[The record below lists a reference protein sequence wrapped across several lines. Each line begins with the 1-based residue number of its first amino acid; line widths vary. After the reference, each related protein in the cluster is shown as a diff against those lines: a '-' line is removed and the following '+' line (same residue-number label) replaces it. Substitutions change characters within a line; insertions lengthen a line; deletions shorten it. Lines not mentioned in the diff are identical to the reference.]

1 MIDDIGPA
9 ADQAETDTDQEAP
22 ASESDALS
30 FAGMNLAPEIQ
41 QALGEMGYHTPMDV
55 QVAVF
60 QQVMDGH
67 DIMVQSRTGTG
78 KTAAF
83 GIPIAQ
89 RIAADSHG
97 AQVLILAPT
106 RELALQVSEELKR
119 ITRFKS
125 IAVVPIYGGAPM
137 KPQIDA
143 LQAGAQIVAGTPGRV
158 LDHIRRKTLKTRDI
172 RLLVLDECDEM
183 LSMGFQEEIENILS
197 FLPAREERQT
207 MLFSATIPEA
217 IERIARRHM
226 RDPAKISLSADGI
239 GVREI
244 SHYYYMV
251 SGLARTRDL
260 LKVLKAERPESA
272 IIFCNTRE
280 DTSTVAKYLVRH
292 GYDAE
297 AISSDLTQRDRERV
311 MKRSRDKTLQFLV
324 ATDIAARGI
333 DISDLSHVINY
344 QFPESP
350 EVYVHRTGRTGRA
363 GKTGVAVS
371 LVGPREIGA
380 FYYLKLIYKIRP
392 EERDM
397 PSAEE
402 LLTMQEGE
410 QYERVVELV
419 PEVPS
424 QQYLSL
430 SRRLW
435 QSVEG
440 ERVVGA
446 LLQRLLTARG
456 DVTVERPGARPPV
469 RTETA
474 LPAAVARAAGEGVEG
489 EPEAGEATQPLP
501 AFGTGGDEDAPRK
514 RRRRREFEGGE
525 GRGRDRGRGRTGE
538 RAAVRGPARD
548 RDRDRGR
555 GRDRDRDRGAG
566 RDPARPPRAARVDD
580 RAPDGAEKSNGP
592 RPVAPVA
599 PLASRPAGG
608 GEEGREFW
616 EAWADEK
623 STRAGSIGEATDPLA
638 ERPEEP
644 EGRADAG
651 DLGEEAG
658 ADGEFSARLYV
669 NIGKREEA
677 TADDIREL
685 LSRDLGDDAARIGSV
700 ALRNTHAYV
709 RVPEDL
715 VDRVIESTRGRSY
728 KERELVVERA
738 RR

>member
-1 MIDDIGPA
+1 MMDDIGPA
-9 ADQAETDTDQEAP
+9 AHPAETDADQEAI
-22 ASESDALS
+22 ASDSDART
-30 FAGMNLAPEIQ
+30 FASMNLAPEIQ
-41 QALGEMGYHTPMDV
+41 QALGEMGYLTPMDV

-89 RIAADSHG
+89 RIAAESKG

-119 ITRFKS
+119 ITRFKGV
-125 IAVVPIYGGAPM
+125 AVVPIYGGAPM

-158 LDHIRRKTLKTRDI
+158 LDHIRRKTLSTRDI

-197 FLPAREERQT
+197 YLPPREERQT

-333 DISDLSHVINY
+333 DISDLTHVINF

-392 EERDM
+392 EEREL

-410 QYERVVELV
+410 QYERVVQLV
-419 PEVPS
+419 PEAPS

-430 SRRLW
+430 ARRVW

-446 LLQRLLTARG
+446 LLQRLLSGRTEAA
-456 DVTVERPGARPPV
+456 ERPAR
-469 RTETA
+469 RTESHTRTEP
-474 LPAAVARAAGEGVEG
+474 LAVVQGAGG
-489 EPEAGEATQPLP
+489 EAGGSEAGGSE
-501 AFGTGGDEDAPRK
+501 AGGEAASGGDDEPRK
-514 RRRRREFEGGE
+514 RRRRRREIDGGGGGRDRDRDRG
-525 GRGRDRGRGRTGE
+525 GRGRDRDRGRE
-538 RAAVRGPARD
+538 RVSGSRPAVRGDRD

-555 GRDRDRDRGAG
+555 SRDAA
-566 RDPARPPRAARVDD
+566 PAE
-580 RAPDGAEKSNGP
+580 GGEK
-592 RPVAPVA
+592 RE
-599 PLASRPAGG
+599 PAGQPLVPMPG
-608 GEEGREFW
+608 RGPEDGREFW

-623 STRAGSIGEATDPLA
+623 SMRGGPAGEAAETADITDPSA
-638 ERPEEP
+638 ELPV
-644 EGRADAG
+644 G
-651 DLGEEAG
+651 DELGDDVENG
-658 ADGEFSARLYV
+658 TLTARLYV

-685 LSRDLGDDAARIGSV
+685 LSRDLGDDASRIGSV

-715 VDRVIESTRGRSY
+715 VDRVIEATRGKSY
-728 KERELVVERA
+728 KERELLVERA

>member
-1 MIDDIGPA
+1 
-9 ADQAETDTDQEAP
+9 
-22 ASESDALS
+22 
-30 FAGMNLAPEIQ
+30 
-41 QALGEMGYHTPMDV
+41 
-55 QVAVF
+55 
-60 QQVMDGH
+60 MDGH

-89 RIAADSHG
+89 RISAESRG

-119 ITRFKS
+119 ITRFKGVH
-125 IAVVPIYGGAPM
+125 VVPIYGGAPM

-158 LDHIRRKTLKTRDI
+158 LDHIRRKTLVTRDI

-183 LSMGFQEEIENILS
+183 LSMGFQEEIEDILRY
-197 FLPAREERQT
+197 LPPREDRQT
-207 MLFSATIPEA
+207 MLFSATIPEG

-226 RDPAKISLSADGI
+226 RDPAKISLSVDGI
-239 GVREI
+239 GVSEI

-280 DTSTVAKYLVRH
+280 DTNTVAKYLVRH

-311 MKRSRDKTLQFLV
+311 MKRTRDKNLHYLV

-333 DISDLSHVINY
+333 DISDLSHVINFT
-344 QFPESP
+344 FPESP

-371 LVGPREIGA
+371 LIGPREIGA

-392 EERDM
+392 EEREL

-419 PEVPS
+419 SEVPS
-424 QQYLSL
+424 PQYLSL
-430 SRRLW
+430 ARRLW

-446 LLQRLLTARG
+446 LLQRLLSARG
-456 DVTVERPGARPPV
+456 DVTAARPQ
-469 RTETA
+469 RKTESHSPTEP
-474 LPAAVARAAGEGVEG
+474 LAVVEG
-489 EPEAGEATQPLP
+489 A
-501 AFGTGGDEDAPRK
+501 GGDEAGREADVRSDEERK
-514 RRRRREFEGGE
+514 RRRRRRETDSGGE
-525 GRGRDRGRGRTGE
+525 RGRE
-538 RAAVRGPARD
+538 
-548 RDRDRGR
+548 RDRDRGGR
-555 GRDRDRDRGAG
+555 GRGRERERVAGRGGRERDRDRGG
-566 RDPARPPRAARVDD
+566 RGRERDRDAERATREIKAEAPPEGGQPQEAA
-580 RAPDGAEKSNGP
+580 PP
-592 RPVAPVA
+592 RPVVPM
-599 PLASRPAGG
+599 PSRGPDD
-608 GEEGREFW
+608 GREFW

-623 STRAGSIGEATDPLA
+623 NLRGGPIAETTEPLA
-638 ERPEEP
+638 DLPGPDSGDEP
-644 EGRADAG
+644 GNDEPVG
-651 DLGEEAG
+651 DLT
-658 ADGEFSARLYV
+658 ARLYV

-677 TADDIREL
+677 TADEIREL

-715 VDRVIESTRGRSY
+715 VDRVIEGTRGKSY

>member
-1 MIDDIGPA
+1 
-9 ADQAETDTDQEAP
+9 
-22 ASESDALS
+22 
-30 FAGMNLAPEIQ
+30 
-41 QALGEMGYHTPMDV
+41 
-55 QVAVF
+55 
-60 QQVMDGH
+60 
-67 DIMVQSRTGTG
+67 
-78 KTAAF
+78 
-83 GIPIAQ
+83 
-89 RIAADSHG
+89 
-97 AQVLILAPT
+97 
-106 RELALQVSEELKR
+106 
-119 ITRFKS
+119 
-125 IAVVPIYGGAPM
+125 
-137 KPQIDA
+137 
-143 LQAGAQIVAGTPGRV
+143 
-158 LDHIRRKTLKTRDI
+158 
-172 RLLVLDECDEM
+172 
-183 LSMGFQEEIENILS
+183 
-197 FLPAREERQT
+197 
-207 MLFSATIPEA
+207 
-217 IERIARRHM
+217 
-226 RDPAKISLSADGI
+226 
-239 GVREI
+239 
-244 SHYYYMV
+244 
-251 SGLARTRDL
+251 
-260 LKVLKAERPESA
+260 KAERPESA

-311 MKRSRDKTLQFLV
+311 MKRSRDKTLAFLV

-371 LVGPREIGA
+371 LIGPREIGA

-392 EERDM
+392 EEREL

-410 QYERVVELV
+410 QYERVVGLV

-430 SRRLW
+430 ARRLW

-446 LLQRLLTARG
+446 LLQRLLSGRSEAAA
-456 DVTVERPGARPPV
+456 ERPPRRLESAPRSSAEPTDRLPV
-469 RTETA
+469 IAEGEEAGR
-474 LPAAVARAAGEGVEG
+474 AVRAAGEVAGA
-489 EPEAGEATQPLP
+489 AGEATGE
-501 AFGTGGDEDAPRK
+501 AAGGEEEP
-514 RRRRREFEGGE
+514 RRRRRRRPEGGDA
-525 GRGRDRGRGRTGE
+525 RG
-538 RAAVRGPARD
+538 RD

-555 GRDRDRDRGAG
+555 GRTRERVSSRSGPRDRDRDRDRREPVRMAERAPEGE
-566 RDPARPPRAARVDD
+566 RAAEK
-580 RAPDGAEKSNGP
+580 PDAEKSDFDTRDTAP
-592 RPVAPVA
+592 RPVVPM
-599 PLASRPAGG
+599 PSRSS
-608 GEEGREFW
+608 EDGREFW

-623 STRAGSIGEATDPLA
+623 STRGGGPGDVTDPVA
-638 ERPEEP
+638 ELP
-644 EGRADAG
+644 ALDDLAG
-651 DLGEEAG
+651 DDVVEGDLT
-658 ADGEFSARLYV
+658 ARLYV

-685 LSRDLGDDAARIGSV
+685 LSQDLGDDAARIGSV

-715 VDRVIESTRGRSY
+715 VDRVIEATRGKSY

>member
-9 ADQAETDTDQEAP
+9 TDSVVTDADQEAI
-22 ASESDALS
+22 ASESDVGG
-30 FAGMNLAPEIQ
+30 FASMNLAPEIQ
-41 QALGEMGYHTPMDV
+41 QALGDMGYLTPMDV

-89 RIAADSHG
+89 RISAESKG

-119 ITRFKS
+119 ITRFKG
-125 IAVVPIYGGAPM
+125 ITVVPIYGGAPM

-158 LDHIRRKTLKTRDI
+158 LDHIRRKTLVTRDI

-197 FLPAREERQT
+197 FLPPREDRQT

-226 RDPAKISLSADGI
+226 RDPAKISLSDGGI
-239 GVREI
+239 GVSEI

-371 LVGPREIGA
+371 LIGPREIGA

-392 EERDM
+392 EEREL

-430 SRRLW
+430 ARRLW

-446 LLQRLLTARG
+446 LLQRLLTGRTEAAERPRKTESRAATEPIGVVEPGGEPGGEAPRGDSSSAAPEAARG
-456 DVTVERPGARPPV
+456 EEERPR
-469 RTETA
+469 
-474 LPAAVARAAGEGVEG
+474 
-489 EPEAGEATQPLP
+489 
-501 AFGTGGDEDAPRK
+501 
-514 RRRRREFEGGE
+514 RRRRREIDGG
-525 GRGRDRGRGRTGE
+525 GDRGRDRDRGGRGRTGG
-538 RAAVRGPARD
+538 RDRDRGGDRG

-555 GRDRDRDRGAG
+555 GGDRDRDRERVREPVKAEVA
-566 RDPARPPRAARVDD
+566 PALAE
-580 RAPDGAEKSNGP
+580 GAEKP
-592 RPVAPVA
+592 EAPAARPLVPM
-599 PLASRPAGG
+599 PPSRGADD
-608 GEEGREFW
+608 GREFW

-623 STRAGSIGEATDPLA
+623 NTRAAPVGDITDPLA
-638 ERPEEP
+638 ELPGEDLGNGEGP
-644 EGRADAG
+644 EG
-651 DLGEEAG
+651 DLT
-658 ADGEFSARLYV
+658 ARLYV

-700 ALRNTHAYV
+700 ALRNTHCYV

-715 VDRVIESTRGRSY
+715 VDRVIEATRGKSY